1 MAITITGGLTMSGGA
16 RIVIPPPPPSE
27 FDFSNPVYN
36 SYTWP
41 GDSNIGT
48 VFAIAFGKDGE
59 KFYVTDSTY
68 NYREFDL
75 STPYDL
81 STATY
86 VRGNNIPALEYSR
99 GPSGMTFNAAG
110 TRMVG
115 QADWYHYALEL
126 STAWDISTLTFKR
139 EVNINS
145 QSGDT
150 NYNGLQFNGSEDKI
164 VTTTYQA
171 GEVQAL
177 DVSWTSFFYNNS
189 DKISVGTFPRKK
201 GFAFDKTGS
210 RFIIYDRDNLDLLI
224 YTMTTPYD
232 VTTGTLSTTYDVSG
246 INPVGDAITN
256 IVPSHDFTK
265 IFLLNNGTV
274 WMISQ

>member
-1 MAITITGGLTMSGGA
+1 MAVITGGATMVGGA
-16 RIVIPPPPPSE
+16 ELVIPPPPPAE
-27 FDFSNPVYN
+27 FDFSNPVYD
-36 SYTWP
+36 SYQWP

-48 VFAIAFGKDGE
+48 VFAITFGKNGE

-86 VRGNNIPALEYSR
+86 VRGNNIPAIEYSR

-115 QADWYHYALEL
+115 QADWYFHTLEL
-126 STAWDISTLTFKR
+126 STAWNISTLNYKR
-139 EVNINS
+139 ESNINS
-145 QSGDT
+145 QSSDT
-150 NYNGLQFNGSEDKI
+150 NYHGLQFDASEDKI

-177 DVSWTSFFYNNS
+177 DVQWDSIFYNNS
-189 DKISVGTFPRKK
+189 DKISVGAFPRKQ

-210 RFIIYDRDNLDLLI
+210 RFIIYDLDNQDLLI

-232 VTTGTLSTTYDVSG
+232 VTTGTLSTNYDVSG
-246 INPVGDAITN
+246 IGPVGNAITN

-265 IFLLNNGTV
+265 IFLLNNGTT